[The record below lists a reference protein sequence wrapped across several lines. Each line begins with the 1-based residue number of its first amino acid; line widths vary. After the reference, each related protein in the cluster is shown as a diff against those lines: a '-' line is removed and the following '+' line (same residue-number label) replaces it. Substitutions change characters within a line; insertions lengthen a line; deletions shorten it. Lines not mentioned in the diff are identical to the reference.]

1 MITTLH
7 IKNIGI
13 IDDLVID
20 FNNGFNVLTGETGA
34 GKTLIVGSLGIITG
48 GRFSKDM
55 IRKGENYSFVEAN
68 IYCPESEIAIDGNII
83 VSREIY
89 VNGRNSCKVNGRLV
103 TVNELKKIMEKIIDI
118 HGQQDSQNLLDV
130 SKHICYLDEF
140 AGEKIAN
147 LKKEYIELYTNYNDI
162 ERKLK
167 QNYGDDKERERKLDL
182 LQYQLKEIE
191 RANLKVGE
199 EEELRE
205 KHSLMKNS
213 EKLQENLKNIDENLR
228 LQAIEGV
235 SVSIKCLEKIEDCGT
250 IYTEK
255 LSELKNIYYEIQ
267 ELSRDISDMQ
277 EDVCFDTYE
286 RDDIEKRLD
295 EIFSLKRKYGN
306 SIEEILK
313 YKDELDSEINNIENM
328 EDINNK
334 LKNEKKKLEEKMKV
348 MCNEMDI
355 IRNDSALYLSKK
367 INKELQ
373 ELEMIHSKFSVH
385 IEKMQESEF
394 NQNGLN
400 KVEFMICTNTGEEEK
415 ELSKIASG
423 GEMSRIMLAIKTVLA
438 DVDEVP
444 ILIFDEIDTGISGK
458 AAKTVAEKMKIIS
471 SKHQVICVTH
481 LASIAAKGDYNYY
494 ISKSVKDNKTTT
506 SVRNLNEEETIKE
519 IARIANGD
527 ITEVA
532 IANARELRK
541 AV

>member
-162 ERKLK
+162 EKKLK

-199 EEELRE
+199 EEDLRE

-235 SVSIKCLEKIEDCGT
+235 SISIKCLEKIEDCGT

-277 EDVCFDTYE
+277 EEVCFDTYE

-313 YKDELDSEINNIENM
+313 YKDELESEINNIENM

-334 LKNEKKKLEEKMKV
+334 LKNEKKKLEEKMNV

-385 IEKMQESEF
+385 IEKIQESEF
-394 NQNGLN
+394 NPNGLN

-415 ELSKIASG
+415 ELSRIASG